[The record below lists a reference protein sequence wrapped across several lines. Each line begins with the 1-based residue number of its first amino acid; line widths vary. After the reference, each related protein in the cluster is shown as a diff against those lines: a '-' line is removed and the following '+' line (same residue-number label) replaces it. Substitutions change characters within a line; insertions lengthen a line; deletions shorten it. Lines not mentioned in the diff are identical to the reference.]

1 MPIYDLTTDEL
12 TALRGEPRQEPAD
25 FDEFWADTLARV
37 RRHPLG
43 AVFTA
48 VDSGLTTIRTYDVSF
63 AGWDGQTVRGWLLR
77 PARDQDA
84 HGAGVVEFVGYGGG
98 RGHPHEWL
106 TWPSAGYT
114 YLVVDARGQ
123 GSGYRTGVTPDTD
136 PNSDPQ
142 VPGFLTRGI
151 RSPGGY
157 YYRRVYAD
165 AVRAVEALRVAPDVD
180 PRFVAVAGTSQGGGL
195 AIAAAALADD
205 VWGLITAVPFL
216 CDFRRGAELAP
227 EGPFTELA
235 AYCAQRPEEI
245 ERVFS
250 TLSYFDAV
258 NLARRCTA
266 PALWTV
272 ALMDRVIPPSTV
284 LAAHAAYRGDAQLDV
299 HPFAGHEDAR
309 GHQAREALRF
319 LHKLRT
325 NDQDLREDSP

>member
-1 MPIYDLTTDEL
+1 MVVLSNPMTESDPGTTSPSERAADN
-12 TALRGEPRQEPAD
+12 TPRA
-25 FDEFWADTLARV
+25 
-37 RRHPLG
+37 
-43 AVFTA
+43 
-48 VDSGLTTIRTYDVSF
+48 
-63 AGWDGQTVRGWLLR
+63 DGQTVRGWLLR

-136 PNSDPQ
+136 PNGDTQ

-180 PRFVAVAGTSQGGGL
+180 SRFVAVAGTSQGGGL
-195 AIAAAALADD
+195 AIAAALADD
-205 VWGLITAVPFL
+205 VWALITAVPFL

-235 AYCAQRPEEI
+235 AYCAQRPEES
-245 ERVFS
+245 EPA
-250 TLSYFDAV
+250 DAGTPRQPRQ
-258 NLARRCTA
+258 AGRR
-266 PALWTV
+266 P
-272 ALMDRVIPPSTV
+272 RP
-284 LAAHAAYRGDAQLDV
+284 
-299 HPFAGHEDAR
+299 
-309 GHQAREALRF
+309 
-319 LHKLRT
+319 
-325 NDQDLREDSP
+325 